1 MSSEDLLTKFN
12 DLVARF
18 SKEFNSLI
26 EEERAKLK
34 AEVEAYKAELQRMN
48 AVQVN
53 DDDLIDLN
61 VGGQRLTTTRSTL
74 CQVEGSLLASMFSGR
89 WEDRLKRDKDGA
101 VFFDFNPQYF
111 ILILDYLRARKI
123 ASADQPAPF
132 PTVPED
138 QLETFT
144 SLVEYL
150 GLNDEIVST
159 QQVLPGEKFNLHSTD
174 VALQDNGKVAVHD
187 GTREHGYALGENV
200 YSEGIANLKLKL
212 ESFKDNQWMFVGI
225 VKDTFEAVASVAK
238 NDLSSRWS
246 GSYGWVLGSC
256 GGRVCKNGLW
266 TRTKDNTST
275 TVSKEGDMVKLIM
288 ECEAGKLSLHLPI
301 GQELHIEIPKSESW
315 RLHVT
320 LFHLNEKVRI
330 IER

>member
-1 MSSEDLLTKFN
+1 MSSEDLLTKFD

-18 SKEFNSLI
+18 KNEFNSLI
-26 EEERAKLK
+26 EEERVKIK

-132 PTVPED
+132 PTVPKD
-138 QLETFT
+138 QLKTFT

-150 GLNDEIVST
+150 GLSGEIVSS
-159 QQVLPGEKFNLHSTD
+159 QQVLPCEKFNLHSTN
-174 VALQDNGKVAVHD
+174 VALQENGKVAVHD
-187 GTREHGYALGENV
+187 DTERHGYALGENV
-200 YSEGIANLKLKL
+200 YNEGIANLKLKL
-212 ESFKDNQWMFVGI
+212 ESLKNNEWMFIGM
-225 VKDTFEAVASVAK
+225 VKDDAVTPVPM
-238 NDLSSRWS
+238 NWFPYRWP
-246 GSYGWVLGSC
+246 GSYGWVLGSQ
-256 GGRVCKNGLW
+256 GGLVCKDGRYTTDDTLIGL
-266 TRTKDNTST
+266 TKQGD
-275 TVSKEGDMVKLIM
+275 TVELVLD
-288 ECEAGKLSLHLPI
+288 CEAGKLSLHLPT
-301 GQELHIEIPKSESW
+301 GQEFHMEIPKSKGWKLNTAFYYANDKIRITES
-315 RLHVT
+315 
-320 LFHLNEKVRI
+320 
-330 IER
+330 

>member
-1 MSSEDLLTKFN
+1 MSSDDLLTKFD
-12 DLVARF
+12 DLVVRF
-18 SKEFNSLI
+18 KKEFNSII
-26 EEERAKLK
+26 EEERAKIK

-74 CQVEGSLLASMFSGR
+74 CQVEGLLLSSMFSGR

-123 ASADQPAPF
+123 ASSDQPAPF

-138 QLETFT
+138 QLKTFT

-150 GLNDEIVST
+150 GLSNEIVFS

-174 VALQDNGKVAVHD
+174 VALEENGKVAVHD
-187 GTREHGYALGENV
+187 GTGRHGYVLGENV
-200 YSEGIANLKLKL
+200 YNKGIANLKLKL
-212 ESFKDNQWMFVGI
+212 QSFKDNQCMFVGML
-225 VKDTFEAVASVAK
+225 KDDAVM
-238 NDLSSRWS
+238 SRPRDNCSRQWS
-246 GSYGWVLGSC
+246 GLYGWTLASDCVQVWKDG
-256 GGRVCKNGLW
+256 VCKMNSLRGI
-266 TRTKDNTST
+266 
-275 TVSKEGDMVKLIM
+275 SKKGDTVKLVLD
-288 ECEAGKLSLHLPI
+288 CEAGKLSIHVSTGEEFHI
-301 GQELHIEIPKSESW
+301 GIPKSKS
-315 RLHVT
+315 
-320 LFHLNEKVRI
+320 
-330 IER
+330 

>member
-1 MSSEDLLTKFN
+1 M
-12 DLVARF
+12 RF
-18 SKEFNSLI
+18 KKEFNSII
-26 EEERAKLK
+26 EEERAKIK

-89 WEDRLKRDKDGA
+89 WEYGLKHDKDGA

-123 ASADQPAPF
+123 ASVDHTTPF

-138 QLETFT
+138 QLKTFT

-150 GLNDEIVST
+150 GLSE
-159 QQVLPGEKFNLHSTD
+159 VLPGEKFNLHSTD
-174 VALQDNGKVAVHD
+174 VGLQDNGKVAVHGED
-187 GTREHGYALGENV
+187 QRFGYALGENV

-212 ESFKDNQWMFVGI
+212 ESVKDIEWMFVGM
-225 VKDTFEAVASVAK
+225 VKDDAVTSDPEANSFK
-238 NDLSSRWS
+238 WP
-246 GSYGWVLGSC
+246 GSYGWALGADF
-256 GGRVCKNGLW
+256 GAGVWKNGKW
-266 TRTKDNTST
+266 TANNTLAGLCKQGDT
-275 TVSKEGDMVKLIM
+275 IELVLDYEG
-288 ECEAGKLSLHLPI
+288 GKLSLHLPT
-301 GQELHIEIPKSESW
+301 GHEFHIEIPKSRSW
-315 RLHVT
+315 RLNVS
-320 LFHLNEKVRI
+320 FIYPKDKIRI
-330 IER
+330 MES